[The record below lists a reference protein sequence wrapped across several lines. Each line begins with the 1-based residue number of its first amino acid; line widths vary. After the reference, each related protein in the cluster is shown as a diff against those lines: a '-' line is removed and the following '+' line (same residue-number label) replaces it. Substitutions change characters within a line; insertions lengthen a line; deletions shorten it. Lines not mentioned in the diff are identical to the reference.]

1 MRFENI
7 EFLWLIPIAFL
18 CVLCI
23 SYIAA
28 PRHNLWISNVELIR
42 GEFKSNWRMRLW
54 WLPSFLKGIVIL
66 LLIFALAR
74 PQFGL
79 KRIEIPSEGID
90 IVIALDASSSMD
102 LVANNIK
109 GESRLE
115 QSKNVV
121 VDFVQNFAGNRIGLI
136 IFQSR
141 TLTLSPLTYDH
152 NALRRQIESIE
163 TGMID
168 DGTAIGL
175 GIMEALSL
183 LKNSPAKSRAIILLT
198 DGQNNVDVVL
208 PIQASRVAETLGIK
222 VYTIGFVGQDSVS
235 GMTIDT
241 QMLHLVAERT
251 GGFFYNAKTVDELT
265 AAYQDISKLEK
276 SNLADITY
284 SVEMDI
290 AQYLIWCA
298 FALVVF
304 EFVFKK
310 FFLQVYP

>member
-7 EFLWLIPIAFL
+7 EFLWLIPIVFL
-18 CVLCI
+18 CALFI
-23 SYIAA
+23 SLIAA

-42 GEFKSNWRMRLW
+42 ENFKSNWRVRLR
-54 WLPSFLKGIVIL
+54 WLPSFLRVTVVL
-66 LLIFALAR
+66 LLIVALAR

-90 IVIALDASSSMD
+90 MVVALDVSSSMD
-102 LVANNIK
+102 LVVDNRK
-109 GESRLE
+109 GESRLD
-115 QSKNVV
+115 QSKDVV
-121 VDFVQNFAGNRIGLI
+121 MDFVQNLAGNRIGLV

-141 TLTLSPLTYDH
+141 SLILSPLTYDH
-152 NALRRQIESIE
+152 NALQRQIEAIE

-175 GIMEALSL
+175 GVMESLSL

-222 VYTIGFVGQDSVS
+222 IYTIGFVGQDSVR
-235 GMTIDT
+235 GMQIDK
-241 QMLHLVAERT
+241 QMLRLVAERT
-251 GGFFYNAKTVDELT
+251 GGFFYNGTTVNELT
-265 AAYQDISKLEK
+265 NAYQDISKLEK
-276 SNLADITY
+276 SNLSDITY

-290 AQYLIWCA
+290 MQHLIWCA
-298 FALVVF
+298 FALLIF
-304 EFVFKK
+304 EFISKK
-310 FFLQVYP
+310 FLLKVYP